1 MDNKKIT
8 VLTEDQLKK
17 FQSIKN
23 SNLQR
28 GSQREE
34 SLEAPFPD
42 PQGMLCLKLFMMIE
56 VGFNS
61 LVQVISGSHKVIP
74 ALFGLTVSEGE
85 IRYLAQS
92 SARWLSCV
100 IFINFSTEF
109 YKID

>member
-1 MDNKKIT
+1 MDNKRLTT

-34 SLEAPFPD
+34 TSEASFPD

-56 VGFNS
+56 VSLIQAARVQDIAWLLRDIFNS
-61 LVQVISGSHKVIP
+61 TCE
-74 ALFGLTVSEGE
+74 LF
-85 IRYLAQS
+85 
-92 SARWLSCV
+92 
-100 IFINFSTEF
+100 
-109 YKID
+109 